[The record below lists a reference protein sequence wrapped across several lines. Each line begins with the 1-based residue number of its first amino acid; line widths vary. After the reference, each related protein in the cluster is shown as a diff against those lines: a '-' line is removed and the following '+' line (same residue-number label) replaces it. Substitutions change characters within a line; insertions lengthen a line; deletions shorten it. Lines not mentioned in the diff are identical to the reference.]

1 MSYEPVR
8 WIGIAWRVLTP
19 SLGTEHRKHKRH
31 LIWLLERERKNHL
44 VRRSR
49 PARDGVQV
57 ALTHD
62 LEILPRDQK
71 HTNRVAMIRLILRL
85 RARTALTLQHN
96 TSKTRN
102 RLRSRH
108 RADVLASSRA
118 ASARG
123 RGLAARCSPPY
134 TLSRIIVSAHGR
146 IPLRVCANAFWEER
160 TRYELTV
167 LYQPCSTIIRKTL
180 SVLL

>member
-1 MSYEPVR
+1 LHTALARARFGMSYEPVR

-62 LEILPRDQK
+62 LEILPKPQRPEAYKPCGYDPA
-71 HTNRVAMIRLILRL
+71 HIT
-85 RARTALTLQHN
+85 
-96 TSKTRN
+96 
-102 RLRSRH
+102 
-108 RADVLASSRA
+108 A
-118 ASARG
+118 ASENGGNPATQYLEDSQPFEKPSSCRCTGKFPG
-123 RGLAARCSPPY
+123 RLGSGPRLGGQV
-134 TLSRIIVSAHGR
+134 LS
-146 IPLRVCANAFWEER
+146 
-160 TRYELTV
+160 
-167 LYQPCSTIIRKTL
+167 
-180 SVLL
+180 SVHLQQD